1 MIVGVQSSNRQEV
14 IMPQAPRKASA
25 AHAEIPAAM
34 RTLIALYL
42 AVSVGA
48 IALLLFGSD
57 PSSGI
62 FLVLFAL
69 PWSLFVSQVS
79 GLLGISSAAL
89 NLALLAIGVGINGA
103 LLYLLG
109 RRLRRR
115 QSPS

>member
-1 MIVGVQSSNRQEV
+1 
-14 IMPQAPRKASA
+14 MPQAPRKASA
-25 AHAEIPAAM
+25 AQSEIPAAM
-34 RTLIALYL
+34 RNLIGIYL

-48 IALLLFGSD
+48 IALLLFGGD

-69 PWSLFVSQVS
+69 PWSLLVSQVS
-79 GLLGISSAAL
+79 SLLGVDSAAL

-115 QSPS
+115 Q

>member
-1 MIVGVQSSNRQEV
+1 
-14 IMPQAPRKASA
+14 MPQAPRKASPA
-25 AHAEIPAAM
+25 AIEIPAAM
-34 RTLIALYL
+34 RSLIAVYL
-42 AVSVGA
+42 TAAVVA
-48 IALLLFGSD
+48 IALLLFGGD

-69 PWSLFVSQVS
+69 PWSLFVSGVT
-79 GLLGISSAAL
+79 GLLGIDSAAL
-89 NLALLAIGVGINGA
+89 NLALLAIGVGINAA

>member
-1 MIVGVQSSNRQEV
+1 
-14 IMPQAPRKASA
+14 MPQAPLKASA
-25 AHAEIPAAM
+25 THTEISTAM
-34 RTLIALYL
+34 RNLIAGYL

-48 IALLLFGSD
+48 IALLLFGGD

-79 GLLGISSAAL
+79 GLLGIDSAAL

>member
-1 MIVGVQSSNRQEV
+1 MVGVQSPNRQEV
-14 IMPQAPRKASA
+14 IMPQAPRKTSVAQS
-25 AHAEIPAAM
+25 EIPTAL
-34 RTLIALYL
+34 RNLIVVYL

-48 IALLLFGSD
+48 IALLLFGGD

-69 PWSLFVSQVS
+69 PWSLFVNQIS
-79 GLLGISSAAL
+79 GLIGIDSAAL
-89 NLALLAIGVGINGA
+89 NLALLAIGVGINAA

-115 QSPS
+115 Q